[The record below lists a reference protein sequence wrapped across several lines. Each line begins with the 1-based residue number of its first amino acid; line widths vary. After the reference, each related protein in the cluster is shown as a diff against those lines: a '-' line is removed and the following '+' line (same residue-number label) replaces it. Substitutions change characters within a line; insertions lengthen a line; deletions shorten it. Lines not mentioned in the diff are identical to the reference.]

1 MRRVGMCVVIATIL
15 VMAVCFGVSAEAIFR
30 GLSWGDPLEA
40 LGNAYSTNSEY
51 EELGV
56 EVYRKADEVLSLGS
70 VALNRI
76 EYHFFD
82 GKLFRII
89 VYVKNES
96 KNREAAEAM
105 LEARYGKGKTALL
118 SNKTTWDLG
127 HSTVVWDWPF
137 PGTPDPRII
146 FTSTGIQAQ
155 LKAYQEEQ
163 KAIQAQKDAASW

>member
-56 EVYRKADEVLSLGS
+56 EVYRKADEVLSLAQWLSTGLS
-70 VALNRI
+70 TSSSMATLPHHRLC
-76 EYHFFD
+76 E
-82 GKLFRII
+82 
-89 VYVKNES
+89 NES
-96 KNREAAEAM
+96 ENREAAEAM

-137 PGTPDPRII
+137 LGPRIRV
-146 FTSTGIQAQ
+146 
-155 LKAYQEEQ
+155 
-163 KAIQAQKDAASW
+163 